1 MSFVISLCHFCD
13 QHGPSVLQTC
23 YSSSQDEELVNS
35 NETSCQACCMGERYI
50 STDRMTGTRYVS
62 CRLPAQRQSLVSWLS
77 HVCVRSLSCEVN
89 PCVFCE
95 PPSCALSISFSV
107 RDAQARG
114 FYHWLSI
121 VISSRDLTFLASC
134 WPFLS
139 KQVQHIVT
147 WLQDRAVQVYN
158 VERPFRDSKPSQSR
172 PLPQLVKYKAV
183 YARLHCWFAWMIHA
197 CNSRL
202 SEAIPRS
209 PYYRLQA
216 QHVFEEGSLKSLRVF
231 LGAQVFD
238 LAALHIIEGRQVI
251 VRGDIPDLV
260 KATVTTFKELL
271 PSDWCRTLPDCDE
284 YLEPGECG
292 LLGVSTQVAVL
303 YLNFAGATAK
313 TLPDCDEYLEPGECG
328 LLGVSTQELL
338 PSDWCRT
345 LPDCDEYLE
354 PGECGLLGVSTQELL
369 PSDWCRTLPDC
380 DEYLEPGECGLL
392 GVSTQELLPSDWCRT
407 LPDCDEYLEPGECG
421 LLGVSTQVAVPCPCH
436 NIVRVDMVQGCVS
449 AKTTAIM
456 PAKYPTLLSKILKA
470 LACELLRGKAL
481 TYHLQSYRQEWMHIA
496 KLVHLTR
503 MENAASLLVALG
515 VKPQDHQLVSYWSNN
530 LCKS

>member
-35 NETSCQACCMGERYI
+35 NESSCQACCMGERYI

-95 PPSCALSISFSV
+95 PPNCALSISFSV

-271 PSDWCRTLPDCDE
+271 PSDWCRTLPDCD
-284 YLEPGECG
+284 
-292 LLGVSTQVAVL
+292 
-303 YLNFAGATAK
+303 K
-313 TLPDCDEYLEPGECG
+313 
-328 LLGVSTQELL
+328 
-338 PSDWCRT
+338 
-345 LPDCDEYLE
+345 
-354 PGECGLLGVSTQELL
+354 
-369 PSDWCRTLPDC
+369 
-380 DEYLEPGECGLL
+380 YLEPGECGLL